1 MAAQTAPA
9 VHRGQH
15 KRRHRQKL
23 GFARRKPCRCSMT
36 YMSSSSSNDG
46 SSTITIT
53 FDVGY
58 PLSIAAVD
66 VQNRVAQAASSLPPT

>member
-1 MAAQTAPA
+1 
-9 VHRGQH
+9 
-15 KRRHRQKL
+15 
-23 GFARRKPCRCSMT
+23 
-36 YMSSSSSNDG
+36 MSSSSSNDG

-66 VQNRVAQAASSLPPT
+66 VQNRVVAGGLVAARRSSTRPA